1 MDTATHDAALL
12 DSFLSACVIN
22 AVNINVL
29 YLSMMYTGA
38 SAELLLVTNH
48 TAMHYWAVALANA
61 EFCPRSALQPRY
73 FLWCWLAFTARSPG
87 TASTKSHFFRWQLFS
102 LCDPQEVFSPWISP
116 RIALLACLHRRGR
129 AEIAFMPE
137 QMARVRQSVTYPL
150 QKKLKKWFI
159 PYESLTTQRRLH
171 SRRTQTHWS
180 RKTTTT
186 QIANFTN
193 VLITVKY
200 ERETKY
206 HVNLSVKK
214 ESESVRLKETY
225 VDY

>member
-29 YLSMMYTGA
+29 YLSMMCTGA

-87 TASTKSHFFRWQLFS
+87 TASTKSYFFRWQLFS

-116 RIALLACLHRRGR
+116 RIAPLACLHR
-129 AEIAFMPE
+129 AETDAAVQRLPSC
-137 QMARVRQSVTYPL
+137 QNKWLASGNLLRTPCK
-150 QKKLKKWFI
+150 KKLKKWFI
-159 PYESLTTQRRLH
+159 PYESLTTQRRP
-171 SRRTQTHWS
+171 
-180 RKTTTT
+180 
-186 QIANFTN
+186 
-193 VLITVKY
+193 
-200 ERETKY
+200 
-206 HVNLSVKK
+206 
-214 ESESVRLKETY
+214 
-225 VDY
+225 